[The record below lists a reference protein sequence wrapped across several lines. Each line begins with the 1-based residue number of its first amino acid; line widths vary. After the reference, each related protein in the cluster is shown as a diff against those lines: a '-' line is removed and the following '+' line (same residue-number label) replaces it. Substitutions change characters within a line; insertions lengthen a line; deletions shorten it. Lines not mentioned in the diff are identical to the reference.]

1 MKTLFTALLV
11 GIVLLLSFTASA
23 QKIVEGT
30 LSNVYDKPQFCG
42 FFIPD
47 GAAPIPGIL
56 VNQGDGYY
64 FMFHEAQAAGLTK
77 GTSGYFCLQPNFYH
91 GTITSVTQD
100 GSLKYVAID
109 GTKLGAYK
117 SIVADFADMGTWK
130 MNKMFAAVP
139 ESSLMNENGNLE
151 IEYQLLPV
159 KKHGD
164 SYRIHD
170 FLYTKTVP
178 NGVYPLFGRNAG
190 NGTIVVLGYLEVV
203 GKDWGKLI
211 SAQPE

>member
-1 MKTLFTALLV
+1 MKTLCTALLV

-23 QKIVEGT
+23 QKVVEGT
-30 LSNVYDKPQFCG
+30 LSNVYDKPQFLG

-47 GAAPIPGIL
+47 GAAPIPGVL

-91 GTITSVTQD
+91 STITSVTQD

-109 GTKLGAYK
+109 GRKLGAHK
-117 SIVADFADMGTWK
+117 RIVANFADDGTG
-130 MNKMFAAVP
+130 MSKMFAAVP
-139 ESSLMNENGNLE
+139 ESSLMADNGNLE
-151 IEYQLLPV
+151 IDYQLLPV
-159 KKHGD
+159 KRQGD

-170 FLYTKTVP
+170 FLYTETVP

-190 NGTIVVLGYLEVV
+190 DGAIYVLGYLEVV
-203 GKDWGKLI
+203 GRDWGKLI
-211 SAQPE
+211 SILPE